1 MGAAAASRDMQGET
15 ADTLYLFGSWT
26 TTPAHRQ
33 MPGRGLAVK
42 RHAEPAPRWDTAA
55 RLRNKASA
63 RRSRTAAMLGRAGM
77 GCGGRATLPRLQGR
91 SNHIPQSC
99 FLDVADSI
107 CPHNSW
113 LLRKSSWNGS
123 SLPGP
128 APASHNHSFRSS
140 PPSVI
145 VSRTLALPAGCCFAV
160 VCSLGLVVDIS
171 EPVLHGIADRPNVAC
186 ALKGSLGESDLA

>member
-107 CPHNSW
+107 CPGQTAPTTAGFSAS
-113 LLRKSSWNGS
+113 RNGS
-123 SLPGP
+123 SLPVLQPLPTTTHFAPLRPLSLYPERWHYLWGVVLQSSVVWDWWSIFLSLSCTESPTDPTSP
-128 APASHNHSFRSS
+128 AR
-140 PPSVI
+140 
-145 VSRTLALPAGCCFAV
+145 
-160 VCSLGLVVDIS
+160 
-171 EPVLHGIADRPNVAC
+171 
-186 ALKGSLGESDLA
+186 